1 MPASLKGV
9 PVHRPYL
16 RWPAGL
22 LLCVLSGTA
31 ISQNYPVR
39 AARMIVPW
47 TAGGTADL
55 MARIASQKFSES
67 FGQQFVVDNRPG
79 AGGLIGTEQAAKA
92 APDGHTLLLATTA
105 PNSVAPSLYAK
116 IPFDPIKDFASI
128 SLMATTCYVLSV
140 NPSMQ
145 ISNTKQL
152 VALAKTRPG
161 QLTFSSPGS
170 GTPNHLSGEMFKM
183 LTGIDMQHVPYKGS
197 AQAIADVMGGQIAM
211 SFENIVVASP
221 IVKSGRIK
229 ALAVTSAKR
238 ANALPNVPTIAESGV
253 PGFEAVGW
261 FGVVAPA
268 ATPKDVVAKL
278 NGELVRAL
286 AMSDVKERIAGLGA
300 EVVSTTPEGLDQ
312 FNRAQIALWARVV
325 KASGARIE

>member
-1 MPASLKGV
+1 MF
-9 PVHRPYL
+9 L
-16 RWPAGL
+16 RVLIGA
-22 LLCVLSGTA
+22 LLCAPCTLVF
-31 ISQNYPVR
+31 SQNYPTR
-39 AARMIVPW
+39 TARMMVPW

-55 MARIASQKFSES
+55 MARIASRKFSES

-79 AGGLIGTEQAAKA
+79 AGGLIGAEQAAKA

-116 IPFDPIKDFASI
+116 IPFAPVKDFASI
-128 SLMATTCYVLSV
+128 SLMASTCYVLSV

-145 ISNTKQL
+145 ISNARQL
-152 VALAKTRPG
+152 VVLAKARPG
-161 QLTFSSPGS
+161 QLTFASPGN
-170 GTPNHLSGEMFKM
+170 GMPNHLSGEMLKM

-197 AQAIADVMGGQIAM
+197 AQAIADVMGGQIAL

-238 ANALPNVPTIAESGV
+238 AAALPTAPAIAESGV

-268 ATPKDVVAKL
+268 ATPKEIVAKL
-278 NGELVRAL
+278 NSELVRVL
-286 AMSDVKERIAGLGA
+286 ATPEVKERISTLGA
-300 EVVSTTPEGLDQ
+300 EVASTSPDGLDQ
-312 FNRAQIALWARVV
+312 FNRAQITLWAKVV

>member
-1 MPASLKGV
+1 MPCRLFIST
-9 PVHRPYL
+9 
-16 RWPAGL
+16 
-22 LLCVLSGTA
+22 LLCVLPCTA
-31 ISQNYPVR
+31 IAQSSPAYPNR

-55 MARIASQKFSES
+55 MARIASQKFSET

-105 PNSVAPSLYAK
+105 PNSVAPSLYTK
-116 IPFDPIKDFASI
+116 IPFDPVKDFASI

-140 NPSMQ
+140 HPSMQ
-145 ISNTKQL
+145 VANAKQL
-152 VALAKTRPG
+152 VALAKARPG

-183 LTGIDMQHVPYKGS
+183 LTGVDMQHVPYKGS
-197 AQAIADVMGGQIAM
+197 AQAIGDVIGGQIVM

-221 IVKSGRIK
+221 YVKSGRIK

-238 ANALPNVPTIAESGV
+238 ASALPNVPTIAESGV
-253 PGFEAVGW
+253 PGFASVGW
-261 FGVVAPA
+261 FGVVVPA
-268 ATPKDVVAKL
+268 ATPKEVVAKL
-278 NGELVRAL
+278 NSELVRVLAL
-286 AMSDVKERIAGLGA
+286 PEIKERISSLGA
-300 EVVSTTPEGLDQ
+300 EVVSTTPDGMDQ
-312 FNRAQIALWARVV
+312 FNRTQIALWAKVV
-325 KASGARIE
+325 KASGARAE

>member
-1 MPASLKGV
+1 MLARVSIGV
-9 PVHRPYL
+9 
-16 RWPAGL
+16 
-22 LLCVLSGTA
+22 LLCVGCGVTPAQS
-31 ISQNYPVR
+31 YPTR
-39 AARMIVPW
+39 TARMIVPW

-55 MARIASQKFSES
+55 LARLASQKFSET

-79 AGGLIGTEQAAKA
+79 ASGLIGTEQAAKA

-116 IPFDPIKDFASI
+116 IPYDPVKDFASI

-140 NPSMQ
+140 HPSMPV
-145 ISNTKQL
+145 SNARQL
-152 VALAKTRPG
+152 VALAKARPG
-161 QLTFSSPGS
+161 QMTFSSPGA
-170 GTPNHLSGEMFKM
+170 GTPNHLSGELLKM

-197 AQAIADVMGGQIAM
+197 AQAIADVMGGQITM

-229 ALAVTSAKR
+229 ALAVTNAKR
-238 ANALPNVPTIAESGV
+238 AVALPSVPTIAESGV

-268 ATPKDVVAKL
+268 ATPKDIVAKL
-278 NGELVRAL
+278 NSELVRVL
-286 AMSDVKERIAGLGA
+286 ATPDIKERITSLGA
-300 EVVSTTPEGLDQ
+300 EVVSTAPGGMDQ
-312 FNRAQIALWARVV
+312 FNRAQIALWAKVV

>member
-1 MPASLKGV
+1 MPRRLFMST
-9 PVHRPYL
+9 
-16 RWPAGL
+16 
-22 LLCVLSGTA
+22 LLCALPCTA
-31 ISQNYPVR
+31 IAQGSPAYPSR
-39 AARMIVPW
+39 AARMVVPW

-79 AGGLIGTEQAAKA
+79 AGGLIGTEQVAKA
-92 APDGHTLLLATTA
+92 VPDGHTLLLATTA

-116 IPFDPIKDFASI
+116 IPFDPVKDFASI

-140 NPSMQ
+140 HPSMQ
-145 ISNTKQL
+145 VATAKQL

-197 AQAIADVMGGQIAM
+197 AQAIGDVISGQIAM

-221 IVKSGRIK
+221 YVKSGRIK

-238 ANALPNVPTIAESGV
+238 ASALPNKPTIAESGV
-253 PGFEAVGW
+253 PGFAAVGW
-261 FGVVAPA
+261 FGLVVPA
-268 ATPKDVVAKL
+268 ATPKEIVAKL
-278 NGELVRAL
+278 NSELVRVLAL
-286 AMSDVKERIAGLGA
+286 PDIKERISSLGA
-300 EVVSTTPEGLDQ
+300 EVVSTTPDGMDQ
-312 FNRAQIALWARVV
+312 FNRAQIALWAKVV
-325 KASGARIE
+325 KASGARAE

>member
-1 MPASLKGV
+1 MLARVLIGCLLGV
-9 PVHRPYL
+9 WSGVAFSQPYPTRP
-16 RWPAGL
+16 
-22 LLCVLSGTA
+22 
-31 ISQNYPVR
+31 
-39 AARMIVPW
+39 ARMIVPW

-55 MARIASQKFSES
+55 LARLASQKFSET

-116 IPFDPIKDFASI
+116 LPFDPVKDFASI

-140 NPSMQ
+140 HPTMPV
-145 ISNTKQL
+145 SNARQL
-152 VALAKTRPG
+152 VTLAKARPG
-161 QLTFSSPGS
+161 QMTFSSPGA
-170 GTPNHLSGEMFKM
+170 GTPNHLSGEMLKM

-197 AQAIADVMGGQIAM
+197 AQAIADVMGGQITM

-221 IVKSGRIK
+221 IVKSGRVK
-229 ALAVTSAKR
+229 ALAVTSGR
-238 ANALPNVPTIAESGV
+238 RSSVLPSVPTMADSGV

-261 FGVVAPA
+261 FGVVVPA

-278 NGELVRAL
+278 NSELVRVL
-286 AMSDVKERIAGLGA
+286 ATPDIKERITTLGA
-300 EVVSTTPEGLDQ
+300 EVVSTSPEGLDQ
-312 FNRAQIALWARVV
+312 FNRAQIALWAKVV

>member
-1 MPASLKGV
+1 MSIRLIFSMGLCALSSVAFSQTAYPARS
-9 PVHRPYL
+9 
-16 RWPAGL
+16 
-22 LLCVLSGTA
+22 
-31 ISQNYPVR
+31 
-39 AARMIVPW
+39 ARMVVPW

-55 MARIASQKFSES
+55 LARIASQKFSES

-79 AGGLIGTEQAAKA
+79 AGGLIGTEQVARA

-116 IPFDPIKDFASI
+116 IPFDPVKDFASI
-128 SLMATTCYVLSV
+128 SLMATTCYMLSV
-140 NPSMQ
+140 HPSMQ
-145 ISNTKQL
+145 VVNTKQL
-152 VALAKTRPG
+152 VVLAKARPG

-238 ANALPNVPTIAESGV
+238 AAALPSIPTIAESGV

-261 FGVVAPA
+261 FGVVAPV
-268 ATPKDVVAKL
+268 ATPKEVIAKL
-278 NGELVRAL
+278 NSELVRAL
-286 AMSDVKERIAGLGA
+286 AAADVKERISSLGA
-300 EVVSTTPEGLDQ
+300 EVVSTTPDGLDQ
-312 FNRAQIALWARVV
+312 FNRAQIALWAKVV
-325 KASGARIE
+325 KASGARVE

>member
-1 MPASLKGV
+1 MSPRLTFSLMI
-9 PVHRPYL
+9 YITSSAAL
-16 RWPAGL
+16 AQ
-22 LLCVLSGTA
+22 TA
-31 ISQNYPVR
+31 YPSR
-39 AARMIVPW
+39 TARMIVPW

-55 MARIASQKFSES
+55 LARIASQKFSES

-92 APDGHTLLLATTA
+92 TADGHTLLLATTA

-116 IPFDPIKDFASI
+116 IPFDPVKDFASI

-140 NPSMQ
+140 HPQMPV
-145 ISNTKQL
+145 SNARQL
-152 VALAKTRPG
+152 VALAKARPG

-183 LTGIDMQHVPYKGS
+183 LTGIEMQHVPYKGS
-197 AQAIADVMGGQIAM
+197 SQAIADVMGGQIAL

-238 ANALPNVPTIAESGV
+238 AGALPAVPTIAESGV

-268 ATPKDVVAKL
+268 ATPRDIVSKL
-278 NGELVRAL
+278 NNELVRVL
-286 AMSDVKERIAGLGA
+286 ASADVKERISGLGV
-300 EVVSTTPEGLDQ
+300 EVVSTSPEGLDQ
-312 FNRAQIALWARVV
+312 FNRAQIALWAKVV
-325 KASGARIE
+325 KASGARVE

>member
-1 MPASLKGV
+1 MSLRFSAS
-9 PVHRPYL
+9 
-16 RWPAGL
+16 L
-22 LLCVLSGTA
+22 LLCVCSGA
-31 ISQNYPVR
+31 AFSQAASTGSGQAYPTR

-47 TAGGTADL
+47 TPGGTADL
-55 MARIASQKFSES
+55 LARLASQKFSET
-67 FGQQFVVDNRPG
+67 FGQQFIVDNRPG
-79 AGGLIGTEQAAKA
+79 ASGLIGTEQAAKA

-116 IPFDPIKDFASI
+116 IPYDPVKDFASI

-140 NPSMQ
+140 HPTMPV
-145 ISNTKQL
+145 SNARQL
-152 VALAKTRPG
+152 VALAKARPG
-161 QLTFSSPGS
+161 QMTFSSPGA
-170 GTPNHLSGEMFKM
+170 GTPNHLSGELLKM

-197 AQAIADVMGGQIAM
+197 AQAIADVMGGQITM

-221 IVKSGRIK
+221 IAKSGRIK

-238 ANALPNVPTIAESGV
+238 SSALPSVPTMADSGV

-268 ATPKDVVAKL
+268 ATPKEIVAKL
-278 NGELVRAL
+278 NSELVRVL
-286 AMSDVKERIAGLGA
+286 ATPEIKERITTLGA
-300 EVVSTTPEGLDQ
+300 EVVSTTPEGMDQ

>member
-1 MPASLKGV
+1 V
-9 PVHRPYL
+9 FRQTIVIT
-16 RWPAGL
+16 
-22 LLCVLSGTA
+22 LLCAASSA
-31 ISQNYPVR
+31 AYSQSYPTR
-39 AARMIVPW
+39 PARMVVPW

-79 AGGLIGTEQAAKA
+79 AGGLIGTEQVAKA

-116 IPFDPIKDFASI
+116 IPFDPVKDFASI

-140 NPSMQ
+140 HPSMPV
-145 ISNTKQL
+145 SNARQL
-152 VALAKTRPG
+152 VALAKARPG
-161 QLTFSSPGS
+161 QLTFSSPGA
-170 GTPNHLSGEMFKM
+170 GTPNHLSGEMLKM

-197 AQAIADVMGGQIAM
+197 SQAIADVMGGQIAL

-238 ANALPNVPTIAESGV
+238 SSALPAVPTMADSGV

-261 FGVVAPA
+261 FGMVAPA
-268 ATPKDVVAKL
+268 ATPKDVLVKL
-278 NGELVRAL
+278 NSELTRAL
-286 AMSDVKERIAGLGA
+286 ATPDVKERITSLGA
-300 EVVSTTPEGLDQ
+300 EVVSTTPDGMDQ
-312 FNRAQIALWARVV
+312 FNRAQIALWAKVV